1 MSAESLIES
10 VLFGHEKGAFTGA
23 IDVHQG
29 YFERAEGGTLFLDE
43 VDSLS
48 LAAQTRLLR
57 VLQEGELERVGGKKM
72 LSVDLRI
79 ISATNQNLQTLVKQN
94 LFRNDL
100 YYRINVVELNIPP
113 LAERPEDLPYLV
125 QLILQRLNKKH
136 NRNVESVSRKVMQKI
151 HTYPWL
157 GNVREL
163 ENMLERSIL
172 FTIGKEMT
180 ELNLPISIETK
191 NINEWK
197 ELKEIAIS
205 KAEHAFLDDSLKRNN
220 GDIKK
225 VADEMGVTTRA
236 VYGKLRKYNLHLTA
250 YKV

>member
-1 MSAESLIES
+1 MVLFQNSLIES

-23 IDVHQG
+23 IDAHQG
-29 YFERAEGGTLFLDE
+29 YFERAERGTLFLDE

-113 LAERPEDLPYLV
+113 LAERPKIC
-125 QLILQRLNKKH
+125 LI
-136 NRNVESVSRKVMQKI
+136 SFS
-151 HTYPWL
+151 
-157 GNVREL
+157 
-163 ENMLERSIL
+163 
-172 FTIGKEMT
+172 
-180 ELNLPISIETK
+180 
-191 NINEWK
+191 
-197 ELKEIAIS
+197 
-205 KAEHAFLDDSLKRNN
+205 
-220 GDIKK
+220 
-225 VADEMGVTTRA
+225 
-236 VYGKLRKYNLHLTA
+236 
-250 YKV
+250 

>member
-1 MSAESLIES
+1 
-10 VLFGHEKGAFTGA
+10 
-23 IDVHQG
+23 
-29 YFERAEGGTLFLDE
+29 
-43 VDSLS
+43 
-48 LAAQTRLLR
+48 
-57 VLQEGELERVGGKKM
+57 
-72 LSVDLRI
+72 
-79 ISATNQNLQTLVKQN
+79 
-94 LFRNDL
+94 
-100 YYRINVVELNIPP
+100 
-113 LAERPEDLPYLV
+113 
-125 QLILQRLNKKH
+125 
-136 NRNVESVSRKVMQKI
+136 MQKI

-205 KAEHAFLDDSLKRNN
+205 KAEHAFLDESLKRNN